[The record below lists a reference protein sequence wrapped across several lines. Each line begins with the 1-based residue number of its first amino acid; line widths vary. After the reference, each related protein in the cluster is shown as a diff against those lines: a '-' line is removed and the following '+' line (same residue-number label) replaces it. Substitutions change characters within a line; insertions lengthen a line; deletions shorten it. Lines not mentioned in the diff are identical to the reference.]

1 MRLIDLLR
9 MSSSNLFKR
18 KIRTILTVLG
28 VVIGTASIVVMISL
42 GLGLNKSTME
52 QIESYG
58 SLTMVRVQEAYNDAG
73 MNSAD
78 GSSASKDKKRLTD
91 ALCEEL
97 SMLPNVESVSPIL
110 RTNVIAKQGIYEA
123 QVSLIGMTEAS
134 LLDSNME
141 FENGGVPKA
150 DEPLAFIYSPHLA
163 QEFYNSKTGV
173 YTYWQTQ
180 VLPDIDFWNTPL
192 FIIFDTEAYFNA
204 KSNSSKVSFSGD
216 SGAVGDSGTG
226 TTPTKMP
233 KKYMIPAAGTL
244 VSKPDDQYDPYGYSI
259 YCELNPMIAQLK
271 KIYKNR
277 VIPGQPSKTGGKPYK
292 EIFYSEIDVNVDS
305 LENVTKT
312 QTLIKEMGYQA
323 DSQAEFVESMQ
334 QQYKSVQLVLGGIGA
349 VSLFVAAIGITNTM
363 MMSIYERTKEI
374 GVIKVLGCGLGNI
387 RSMFLLE
394 AAYIGF
400 IGGLIGVMLSYL
412 ISTIINKVAASMNSY
427 QSSVSYIPVWLAVVG
442 LLFSV
447 VVGMVAGFFPALR
460 AMRLSPL
467 AAIRNE

>member
-58 SLTMVRVQEAYNDAG
+58 SLTMVRVMEAYDDMG
-73 MNSAD
+73 
-78 GSSASKDKKRLTD
+78 GSQGTTSSKDKKRLTD
-91 ALCEEL
+91 ALVTEL

-110 RTNVIAKQGIYEA
+110 RSSVVARQGIYEA
-123 QVSLIGMTEAS
+123 QVSLVGMTEEA
-134 LLDSNME
+134 LKNTNME
-141 FENGGVPKA
+141 FENGGIPKA
-150 DEPLAFIYSPHLA
+150 DEPLSFIYSPQLA
-163 QEFYNSKTGV
+163 QNFYNVKTGV

-180 VLPDIDFWNTPL
+180 VLPDIDFWGQPV

-204 KSNSSKVSFSGD
+204 KGSKNNMSLNVGTSSD
-216 SGAVGDSGTG
+216 TDTG
-226 TTPTKMP
+226 TEPAKMP
-233 KKYMIPAAGTL
+233 KKYMIPVAGTL
-244 VSKPDDQYDPYGYSI
+244 VKVDENRYDPYGSEI
-259 YCELNPMIAQLK
+259 YCELTPMITQLK
-271 KIYKNR
+271 KIYKNK

-292 EIFYSEIDVNVDS
+292 EIFYSEIQVNVDTM
-305 LENVTKT
+305 EHVMEIQKMIT
-312 QTLIKEMGYQA
+312 EMGYQA
-323 DSQAEFVESMQ
+323 NSDAEFVESMQ
-334 QQYKSVQLVLGGIGA
+334 QQYKSIQLLLGGIGA

-374 GVIKVLGCGLGNI
+374 GVIKVLGCSLGNI

-394 AAYIGF
+394 AAYIGL
-400 IGGLIGVMLSYL
+400 IGGIIGILLSYL
-412 ISTIINKVAASMNSY
+412 ISTIINRIAGSMDSY
-427 QSSVSYIPVWLAVVG
+427 QSTISYIPFWLAAIG
-442 LLFSV
+442 LGFSV
-447 VVGMVAGFFPALR
+447 AVGMVAGFFPALR